1 MLIITRKPG
10 EKIMLGDD
18 VVVHVMEIVGNSVR
32 VGIQAPRSLPVY
44 REEIWDAV
52 RAENRAAAQA
62 AFSKLLSNQSL
73 SPPQIR
79 FVEMII
85 EQLTARGVI
94 EPGALYE
101 APFTGLHAGGPD
113 ALFAGKSELIA
124 GIFAAIEATQPAVA
138 SRAG

>member
-52 RAENRAAAQA
+52 RRENQAAAGA
-62 AFSKLLSNQSL
+62 A
-73 SPPQIR
+73 
-79 FVEMII
+79 
-85 EQLTARGVI
+85 
-94 EPGALYE
+94 
-101 APFTGLHAGGPD
+101 PD
-113 ALFAGKSELIA
+113 ALPAPERP
-124 GIFAAIEATQPAVA
+124 AA
-138 SRAG
+138 